1 MIDLLRKSYDGG
13 ANGLRTI
20 TCIMLFGLFL
30 GGANSHVKASDSKTL
45 TAHQKTTKNAT
56 TLGTSAQSNK
66 AQLDVSKLVGAD
78 PEVLATKDNNCRL
91 NPTASEYI
99 SKTFLLLNVGT
110 EKFFN
115 IGGAYGRHAS
125 LSNTGMYLWI
135 WNNSTPGTYNIRTLQ
150 NYIPATTTD
159 PGNPDNKD
167 SYVQYIN
174 DDNLRNGVYLDC
186 QPEDTR
192 GFGWKFEQAEGYY
205 TPTNKVYKIS
215 TYGENDESRRY
226 LTATPENEDG
236 NFCNAISGT
245 PQNSE
250 YQLWKLITLEEYFKL
265 FNASPSDLSSPID
278 ATFLLKNPGFNYTTS
293 SSANWI
299 VNGEKDKRLAI
310 WAGVEEYWRHPTE
323 SSYQGA
329 KVNDTQYL
337 HDNGKYFCAEIS
349 ESHNNGLEQWVTIDK
364 GGWYIVRC
372 NGFSNTNGLAKLF
385 VNDFIY
391 SFKKC

>member
-1 MIDLLRKSYDGG
+1 MMGG
-13 ANGLRTI
+13 ANGLLTI

-56 TLGTSAQSNK
+56 TLGTSTQSNK

-78 PEVLATKDNNCRL
+78 PENLATTDNECRL
-91 NPTASEYI
+91 YPTFSDNI

-135 WNNSTPGTYNIRTLQ
+135 WDTFKTEGTYNIRTLQ
-150 NYIPATTTD
+150 NYIPKTTTG

-192 GFGWKFEQAEGYY
+192 
-205 TPTNKVYKIS
+205 
-215 TYGENDESRRY
+215 
-226 LTATPENEDG
+226 
-236 NFCNAISGT
+236 
-245 PQNSE
+245 
-250 YQLWKLITLEEYFKL
+250 
-265 FNASPSDLSSPID
+265 
-278 ATFLLKNPGFNYTTS
+278 
-293 SSANWI
+293 
-299 VNGEKDKRLAI
+299 
-310 WAGVEEYWRHPTE
+310 
-323 SSYQGA
+323 
-329 KVNDTQYL
+329 
-337 HDNGKYFCAEIS
+337 EIGRA
-349 ESHNNGLEQWVTIDK
+349 HV
-364 GGWYIVRC
+364 
-372 NGFSNTNGLAKLF
+372 
-385 VNDFIY
+385 
-391 SFKKC
+391 